1 MGDRGELGPLDVQ
14 LEEPDE
20 IGASQSG
27 LVTTQALASLKE
39 ESFDVFETNFLGDG
53 NPDPQ
58 PNDVVALGWVL
69 EPYGTDTI
77 THKTIIRLSGTIGK

>member
-39 ESFDVFETNFLGDG
+39 ESFDVFETNFLETRTET
-53 NPDPQ
+53 PILP
-58 PNDVVALGWVL
+58 
-69 EPYGTDTI
+69 
-77 THKTIIRLSGTIGK
+77 KSSFS